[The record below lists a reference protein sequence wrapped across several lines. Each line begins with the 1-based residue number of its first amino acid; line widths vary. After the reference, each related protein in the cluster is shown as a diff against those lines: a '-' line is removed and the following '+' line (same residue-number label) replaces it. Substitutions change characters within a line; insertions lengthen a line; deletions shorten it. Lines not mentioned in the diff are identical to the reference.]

1 MNNQTILKDDST
13 KRNGIIDVL
22 RFLGLSLIILAH
34 TNPNEYIFQ
43 LRNFDVPLM
52 FIVMGMSYNITSS
65 KQRTKVSYITSRFRR
80 IILPTWIFLALIFT
94 ACYLC
99 YLTFN
104 LSKFHFT
111 QYEILSSFSLARGI
125 GYVWVIRLFFAV
137 SVIAVLAPKRIYQV
151 NIFVIYLASFLVIAM
166 SDNLL
171 GDWYKEIDHRND
183 ILLLGSF
190 YSNVIPYTLI
200 FLIGTKLLNCTSKQL
215 YLLLLISLLI
225 FSVVVV
231 YNFLMSSTLYPTQT
245 DKYPPGI
252 YYISYSFFMSLL
264 SLIAIRKIKLIYNL
278 ANIKAVI
285 FISSNS
291 IWIYLWHIVFVMI
304 TDKTS
309 IWFIW
314 RYLLVYTC
322 AIIIFLIQHKLI
334 TLWTKKLNDVKIKK
348 IITSIFTG

>member
-1 MNNQTILKDDST
+1 MNNQTILRDDST

-52 FIVMGMSYNITSS
+52 FIVMGMSYNITSN

-80 IILPTWIFLALIFT
+80 IIFPTWIFLTLIFI

-137 SVIAVLAPKRIYQV
+137 SVIAVLAPKRIYQA

-171 GDWYKEIDHRND
+171 GDWYKEIDHR
-183 ILLLGSF
+183 
-190 YSNVIPYTLI
+190 
-200 FLIGTKLLNCTSKQL
+200 
-215 YLLLLISLLI
+215 
-225 FSVVVV
+225 
-231 YNFLMSSTLYPTQT
+231 
-245 DKYPPGI
+245 
-252 YYISYSFFMSLL
+252 
-264 SLIAIRKIKLIYNL
+264 
-278 ANIKAVI
+278 
-285 FISSNS
+285 
-291 IWIYLWHIVFVMI
+291 
-304 TDKTS
+304 
-309 IWFIW
+309 
-314 RYLLVYTC
+314 
-322 AIIIFLIQHKLI
+322 
-334 TLWTKKLNDVKIKK
+334 
-348 IITSIFTG
+348 

>member
-1 MNNQTILKDDST
+1 MNNQTILKDDNT
-13 KRNGIIDVL
+13 KRNGIIDIL

-52 FIVMGMSYNITSS
+52 FIVMGMSYDITSN
-65 KQRTKVSYITSRFRR
+65 KQRTKFSYIISRFRR
-80 IILPTWIFLALIFT
+80 IILPTWTFLILIFI

-99 YLTFN
+99 YLTTN
-104 LSKFHFT
+104 LSKFYFT

-137 SVIAVLAPKRIYQV
+137 SVIAVLAPKYIYQV
-151 NIFVIYLASFLVIAM
+151 NIFVIYLASFLIIAM
-166 SDNLL
+166 SDNLF
-171 GDWYKEIDHRND
+171 GDWYKEIDHGND

-225 FSVVVV
+225 FSGIAV
-231 YNFLMSSTLYPTQT
+231 YNFLMSSTFYPTQI

-252 YYISYSFFMSLL
+252 YYISYSIFMSLL
-264 SLIAIRKIKLIYNL
+264 FLIAIKKQKAIYNI
-278 ANIKAVI
+278 AKNKAVI

-291 IWIYLWHIVFVMI
+291 IWIYLWHIVFIML

-309 IWFIW
+309 IEFIW
-314 RYLLVYTC
+314 RYSFVYTC
-322 AIIIFLIQHKLI
+322 AIIIFLIQYKLV
-334 TLWTKKLNDVKIKK
+334 TLWTKKINDVKTKK